1 MATPEGASRASLREG
16 WDESARGVP
25 WMAIALAG
33 PITIAVGIAIYA
45 TDRNP
50 GVLMVGLAAT
60 MVLLPLRWFVSES
73 LDLSP
78 FLWGRLDSAI
88 VWGTLPGTQVSFR
101 RDGSVI
107 LDSPDFG
114 HLSVDWNRLSVDSVR
129 IIHKTPMSW
138 LSRGV
143 RGEVDVV
150 FQSNLDGKQI
160 GVPVSAKGC
169 ADWRVEYLI
178 NASIR
183 VLGGA
188 ATFSQPGVLD
198 SILTRVGPTIPWPF
212 RPLLSRFGARGPLWP
227 TAFDADV
234 ARAGG
239 GLLGPQRPGPGT
251 VR

>member
-183 VLGGA
+183 VLASALHG
-188 ATFSQPGVLD
+188 
-198 SILTRVGPTIPWPF
+198 
-212 RPLLSRFGARGPLWP
+212 
-227 TAFDADV
+227 
-234 ARAGG
+234 
-239 GLLGPQRPGPGT
+239 
-251 VR
+251 